1 MNCSRVS
8 ELSARWAR
16 DAISVSHVSCRAS
29 TARALA
35 DAGLLSSW
43 ARPAASVPSAISASR
58 WRDSESIIRTV
69 WKKPSIRCTPNGNQA
84 RVSSPSTVE
93 GTRNIRP
100 SLAPR
105 PVAR

>member
-1 MNCSRVS
+1 M
-8 ELSARWAR
+8 
-16 DAISVSHVSCRAS
+16 
-29 TARALA
+29 
-35 DAGLLSSW
+35 
-43 ARPAASVPSAISASR
+43 
-58 WRDSESIIRTV
+58 RTV

-84 RVSSPSTVE
+84 RVSSPSASE